1 MGFYQRL
8 GVKTYITCGS
18 NGTANGGSIMFPQV
32 LEAMAEASR
41 SFIRLSDLH
50 EKAGHHLAEL
60 IGVEAAYITSG
71 AAAGVTLAVAACLT
85 GKDWGKVHRLP
96 DLPGAGGQKPEVI
109 IQVMQRNYY
118 ELMIRLA
125 GAKIVEVGLANATN
139 AWHLEAAITERTAA
153 IVHFVAYSPP
163 TDLPLESVI
172 EIGHRH
178 GIPVIVDGAA
188 EFPPFSILRH
198 YTDMG
203 ADLAIFSGGKGIRGP
218 QSSGLILGKREL
230 IEACAMN
237 GSPFHGVGRPMKV
250 GKEEIAGLVTALE
263 LWADPEFERRQVAE
277 WEQCTSRFI
286 ELMSGVR
293 GLRVSRGVSP
303 PPSSG
308 RALNPSWV
316 PLAHMEWDSG
326 AFSLTPLQV
335 ADQLRREDPGILIP
349 AISTGLM
356 FSPQCIEAGEEVIIA
371 ERVKAVLQPAQGSA
385 ERQ

>member
-1 MGFYQRL
+1 MRLYDRL

-32 LEAMAEASR
+32 LEAMADASR

-50 EKAGHHLAEL
+50 EKAGRHLAEL

-85 GKDWGKVHRLP
+85 GKDWSKVHRVP
-96 DLPGAGGQKPEVI
+96 DLPGEKPEVV

-125 GAKIVEVGLANATN
+125 GTKLVEAGLANGTT
-139 AWHLEAAITERTAA
+139 AWHLESAITARTAA
-153 IVHFVAYSPP
+153 IVHFVAYAPP
-163 TDLPLESVI
+163 SDLPLESVI
-172 EIGHRH
+172 EIAHKRGV
-178 GIPVIVDGAA
+178 PVIVDAAA
-188 EFPPFSILRH
+188 EFPPFSVLRR

-203 ADLAIFSGGKGIRGP
+203 ADLVIFSGGKGIRGP

-250 GKEEIAGLVTALE
+250 GKEEIAGLVTAVE
-263 LWADPEFERRQVAE
+263 LWADPEFEKREIAA
-277 WEQCTSRFI
+277 WEQRTSTFI
-286 ELMSGVR
+286 ELMSSVR
-293 GLRVSRGVSP
+293 GLRVYQGVSP
-303 PPSSG
+303 PASSG

-316 PLAHMEWDSG
+316 PLAHVEWDS
-326 AFSLTPLQV
+326 ATIPLTPQEV
-335 ADQLRREDPGILIP
+335 VDKLRGGEP
-349 AISTGLM
+349 AIIMPALPTGLI
-356 FSPQCIEAGEEVIIA
+356 FSPQCVEPGDEAIVA
-371 ERVKAVLQPAQGSA
+371 DRLKAVLSKA
-385 ERQ
+385 